1 MSGLPFAGQ
10 RVVVTGGGTGI
21 GRSTAL
27 AFAEGGAARVV
38 ITGRRA
44 DRLAQVAALHPS
56 ITTVAADVSTEAGA
70 EAVAFAVSDGVDVLV
85 HNAGIHRRA
94 PVDGIELG
102 AARDIFDTNVIGP
115 IILTLRLLPLL
126 ASPGGN
132 IIFVSSVAGHNP
144 VPGES
149 VYGASKAAVDSL
161 TRTWAAELAPRG
173 IRVNAVAPSLVRT
186 EVFESNGM
194 PPEAVD
200 VLFEHAAKQLPLGR
214 TGEPEDVTLWI
225 TRLAEPSSSW
235 VTGQI
240 IVMDGGWDLA

>member
-1 MSGLPFAGQ
+1 MTGQPFAGQ
-10 RVVVTGGGTGI
+10 RVVITGGGTGI

-27 AFAEGGAARVV
+27 AFAEGGAAQVI
-38 ITGRRA
+38 ITGRRP
-44 DRLAQVAALHPS
+44 DRLAQVAALHPA
-56 ITTVAADVSTEAGA
+56 ITTVAADVATEAGA
-70 EAVAFAVSDGVDVLV
+70 EAVANAVSGNLDVLV

-94 PVDGIELG
+94 PIEGIDLA
-102 AARDIFDTNVIGP
+102 AAREVFATNVIGP
-115 IILTLRLLPLL
+115 VILTLRLLPLL
-126 ASPGGN
+126 TSPGGN

-161 TRTWAAELAPRG
+161 TRTWAAELAPKG
-173 IRVNAVAPSLVRT
+173 IRVNGVAPSLVRT

-200 VLFEHAAKQLPLGR
+200 MLFEHAAKQMPLGR